1 MISLILLL
9 YIKVRGNE
17 VEIQM
22 EIKIATFA
30 YISMFFID
38 DGYFPTLSNNI
49 YSQWEE
55 IQRKHQSAVD
65 GWSVI
70 LSVSGGRLKI

>member
-9 YIKVRGNE
+9 YIKVRGHE

-49 YSQWEE
+49 DSQWEE
-55 IQRKHQSAVD
+55 LQRKHQSTVD
-65 GWSVI
+65 GWSVL